1 MYRFFAMVL
10 VKLFQKMSAFIEW
23 AVLCGLRP
31 GGEAWRDYI
40 SGASVNFDGI
50 RRY

>member
-23 AVLCGLRP
+23 AVLCGVRP
-31 GGEAWRDYI
+31 GGEAGHDYMNDAVI
-40 SGASVNFDGI
+40 
-50 RRY
+50 

>member
-23 AVLCGLRP
+23 TVLCGLRP
-31 GGEAWRDYI
+31 GGEAGHDYMNDAVI
-40 SGASVNFDGI
+40 
-50 RRY
+50 

>member
-23 AVLCGLRP
+23 AGLCGLRP

>member
-10 VKLFQKMSAFIEW
+10 AKLFQKMSAFIEW
-23 AVLCGLRP
+23 TVLCGLRP